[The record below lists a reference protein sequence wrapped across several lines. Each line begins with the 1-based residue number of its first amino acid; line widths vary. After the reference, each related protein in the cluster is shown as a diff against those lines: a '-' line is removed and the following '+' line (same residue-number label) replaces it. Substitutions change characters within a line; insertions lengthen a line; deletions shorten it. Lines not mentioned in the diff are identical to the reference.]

1 MPSFVQL
8 FRYNF
13 VPGAK
18 MSCIKC
24 IITRATFSSPVG
36 KLDVQVCDSGLH
48 EFSFSKETNN
58 NNFLDEGSSA
68 IDLLSS
74 SSANKQVSH
83 IHGWLKNYF
92 SSSPDCS
99 KENLPSVCPTVFGI
113 DNQKASFRQRV
124 WRALYER
131 VGFGATV
138 SYGQLAA
145 MVDSPGASR
154 AVGSAMANN
163 PVGLVVPCHRVV
175 KADGSAGNYAKCT
188 KNNIKVWLI
197 DHERAEK

>member
-83 IHGWLKNYF
+83 IHDWLKNY
-92 SSSPDCS
+92 SGQDDT
-99 KENLPSVCPTVFGI
+99 EDINGVEYGWMRAFG
-113 DNQKASFRQRV
+113 
-124 WRALYER
+124 
-131 VGFGATV
+131 GV
-138 SYGQLAA
+138 SN
-145 MVDSPGASR
+145 V
-154 AVGSAMANN
+154 
-163 PVGLVVPCHRVV
+163 
-175 KADGSAGNYAKCT
+175 
-188 KNNIKVWLI
+188 
-197 DHERAEK
+197 